1 MLEIEGRPCI
11 SHPLGAH
18 LDLTKDKH
26 GMAKAIL
33 KMPYRRRQED
43 QPSVDYPTDIEE
55 EIRLPFANT
64 IPMLNSK
71 VGSAAAVNG
80 AGGSRGGIEVED
92 DMGEIDN
99 ELFAI
104 PQRHRVAQKT
114 SSSTF
119 STDFTT
125 TVLGRYIVNA
135 GR

>member
-1 MLEIEGRPCI
+1 
-11 SHPLGAH
+11 
-18 LDLTKDKH
+18 
-26 GMAKAIL
+26 MAKAIL

-43 QPSVDYPTDIEE
+43 QPSVDYPTDIED
-55 EIRLPFANT
+55 EIRLPFSNA
-64 IPMLNSK
+64 IPMLKSK
-71 VGSAAAVNG
+71 VESTVAVHG
-80 AGGSRGGIEVED
+80 AGGSRGGMEVED

-125 TVLGRYIVNA
+125 TVLGRYIRGGYGVWR
-135 GR
+135 G